1 MQKENTTDTGGN
13 FDQPIV
19 SSSNLNLLQK
29 ALIRDGYAK
38 KDDWYIDSG
47 VIEIKFNKRTITLR
61 SKKGT
66 QKVFADPNKIT
77 LEEFS
82 RIIHTSMV

>member
-1 MQKENTTDTGGN
+1 MKKDKNLLL
-13 FDQPIV
+13 DQCDV

-38 KDDWYIDSG
+38 KGDWYIDAG
-47 VIEIKFNKRTITLR
+47 VMEIKLNKKTITLR